1 MYNENCREAQHKSK
15 INETVAENRKHIEN
29 ITLLTTKLSES
40 DERIKQLQKK
50 LDETALEK
58 QKVLTSRKSFKNM
71 RDKLKDTE
79 SYQELLQKSKDIRK

>member
-40 DERIKQLQKK
+40 YEHIKQLQKK

-58 QKVLTSRKSFKNM
+58 QKVLTSGKSFKNM